1 MTSNNIKHVSF
12 DDLETFEINA
22 CNFIIDAA
30 NESIKKNDIFKI
42 VLCGGSTPKRIYG
55 KLQEQKTDWAKWII
69 FLGDERCL
77 PANHKDRNSMMIKNS
92 FCNNVTIPSNQ
103 IFLIESEIGNI
114 AAANKYNL
122 MLDKEEN
129 FDLVLLG
136 FGEDGHTASLFPGH
150 EWDDSKNAIAVF
162 DAPKPPANRVS
173 MTASRLSKTDKILYL
188 VSGSNKGN
196 AFLRWKDENDL
207 PVSKITSNDELVIY
221 SFDI

>member
-1 MTSNNIKHVSF
+1 MTTNKIKHISF
-12 DDLETFEINA
+12 DDLDTFETNT

-30 NESIKKNDIFKI
+30 NKSIKQKGAFKI
-42 VLCGGSTPKRIYG
+42 VLCGGNTPKRIYG
-55 KLQEQKTDWAKWII
+55 KLQEQKTDWSKWII
-69 FLGDERCL
+69 YLGDERCL

-92 FCNNVTIPSNQ
+92 FCNNVPIPSNQ

-122 MLDKEEN
+122 MLDKEED

-173 MTASRLSKTDKILYL
+173 MTASRLSKTNKMLYL

-196 AFLRWKDENDL
+196 AFQRWNDKNDL
-207 PVSKITSNDELVIY
+207 PVSKITAKGELVIY

>member
-1 MTSNNIKHVSF
+1 M
-12 DDLETFEINA
+12 
-22 CNFIIDAA
+22 
-30 NESIKKNDIFKI
+30 
-42 VLCGGSTPKRIYG
+42 
-55 KLQEQKTDWAKWII
+55 
-69 FLGDERCL
+69 GDERCL
-77 PANHKDRNSMMIKNS
+77 HANHKDRNSMMIKNS
-92 FCNNVTIPSNQ
+92 FCNNVPIPSNQ

-173 MTASRLSKTDKILYL
+173 MTASRLSKTNKMLYL

-196 AFLRWKDENDL
+196 AFQRWNDKNDL
-207 PVSKITSNDELVIY
+207 PVSKITAKEELVIY